1 LFRFAGFTLD
11 LSRAALLDAAGQQVP
26 LRPKSFDVLRHLLE
40 NPGRLVS
47 REELLEAIW
56 AGVFVADDN
65 VTGCIAEIRRAVG
78 ERGPMLRTIPK
89 RGYLL
94 EAEVTRS
101 AEHRGEIR
109 GSEKPSAVEKHAA
122 GDGPTRLL
130 PPSDRPSLVVLPF
143 TNLSGDP
150 EQEYFAD
157 GMTEELTTALIQL
170 RWFFVIARNS
180 AFTYKGRAVDV
191 RQVGRELGV
200 RYILEGSIRRSG
212 KRVRISAQL
221 VDAVSGGHIWA
232 DRFDRDL
239 IDVFELQDCVT
250 RSVASAIEPSLRRA
264 EIDRARYKP
273 TDSLDAYDLY
283 LRALPNFY
291 GITQEGTEEALR
303 LLQRAVE
310 MDPEYARAKAFVA
323 MFHGW
328 RFTCWWGDDATET
341 EASIRLA
348 REALHGGQED
358 AEALRAAGWAISY
371 VGREHDVGV
380 AALDRALLLS
390 GGGSAPVLSIS
401 GQVNYYAGNWRKAIE
416 HFHQAIRL
424 SPIDP
429 ELAKFYMGL
438 SNAHFHGQ
446 QYEEAVDWARRALQ
460 LRPRDPVSHRLLVT
474 SLANAGRVEEARAA
488 CRTLLE
494 VLPPRYSIA
503 SNRTRLASR
512 NTESVERFLDG
523 LRIAGVRE

>member
-291 GITQEGTEEALR
+291 GINAG
-303 LLQRAVE
+303 
-310 MDPEYARAKAFVA
+310 
-323 MFHGW
+323 
-328 RFTCWWGDDATET
+328 GD
-341 EASIRLA
+341 R
-348 REALHGGQED
+348 G
-358 AEALRAAGWAISY
+358 
-371 VGREHDVGV
+371 GV
-380 AALDRALLLS
+380 AT
-390 GGGSAPVLSIS
+390 V
-401 GQVNYYAGNWRKAIE
+401 
-416 HFHQAIRL
+416 
-424 SPIDP
+424 
-429 ELAKFYMGL
+429 
-438 SNAHFHGQ
+438 
-446 QYEEAVDWARRALQ
+446 
-460 LRPRDPVSHRLLVT
+460 
-474 SLANAGRVEEARAA
+474 AA
-488 CRTLLE
+488 CRRDGSGIRPGE
-494 VLPPRYSIA
+494 
-503 SNRTRLASR
+503 
-512 NTESVERFLDG
+512 G
-523 LRIAGVRE
+523 LRRHVSRMAIHLLVGR